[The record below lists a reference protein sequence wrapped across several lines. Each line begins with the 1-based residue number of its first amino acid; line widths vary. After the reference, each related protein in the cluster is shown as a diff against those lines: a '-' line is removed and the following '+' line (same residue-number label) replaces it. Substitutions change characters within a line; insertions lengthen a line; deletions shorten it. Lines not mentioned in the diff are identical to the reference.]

1 MAFKKF
7 AKKMVKKGISKGVTA
22 VKKRYFKGGKVS
34 IGNAKLAQMAKDV
47 AMLKL
52 EVNAEKKRIDKENE
66 LAIVVGQ
73 VGNLDSA
80 SGYYV
85 ERELFEIPEGTGHR
99 QKNGNSIKCHSY
111 HIDLLI
117 TNKLSTSGFRGK
129 IFLVRLKEP
138 QFFNTNVDIIS
149 RFLTKSAFADRYDF
163 NSPRNYE
170 NINDFQVIGYKN
182 IYFPPDQVNG
192 QNPDK
197 ILQMGGKLNFHQ
209 RTKEVAGVATSYDT
223 NELCLIMVA
232 DRGANNNVA
241 LAEHMTVQWK
251 GTLYFYDN

>member
-1 MAFKKF
+1 
-7 AKKMVKKGISKGVTA
+7 
-22 VKKRYFKGGKVS
+22 
-34 IGNAKLAQMAKDV
+34 
-47 AMLKL
+47 
-52 EVNAEKKRIDKENE
+52 
-66 LAIVVGQ
+66 
-73 VGNLDSA
+73 
-80 SGYYV
+80 
-85 ERELFEIPEGTGHR
+85 
-99 QKNGNSIKCHSY
+99 
-111 HIDLLI
+111 
-117 TNKLSTSGFRGK
+117 
-129 IFLVRLKEP
+129 
-138 QFFNTNVDIIS
+138 
-149 RFLTKSAFADRYDF
+149 
-163 NSPRNYE
+163 
-170 NINDFQVIGYKN
+170 VIGYKN